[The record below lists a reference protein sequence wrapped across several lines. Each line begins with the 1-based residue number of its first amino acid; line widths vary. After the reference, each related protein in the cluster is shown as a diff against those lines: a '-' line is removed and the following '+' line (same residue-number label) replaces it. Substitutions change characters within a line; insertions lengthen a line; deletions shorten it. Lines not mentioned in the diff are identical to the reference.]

1 MADKE
6 LIIKPKRAKGE
17 DGYKVFSIRIREE
30 IVSRIDE
37 VSAQTNR
44 SRNELI
50 GTFLSYALDHCV
62 VKTARKSK
70 KSPGAFVRHAPGD
83 PFCSFILCPA

>member
-6 LIIKPKRAKGE
+6 LIIKPKRVKGE

-30 IVSRIDE
+30 IVSRIDA

-62 VKTARKSK
+62 VKDGTEE
-70 KSPGAFVRHAPGD
+70 
-83 PFCSFILCPA
+83 

>member
-30 IVSRIDE
+30 NVYRIAA
-37 VSAQTNR
+37 VSAQTIR

-62 VKTARKSK
+62 VKDGTEE
-70 KSPGAFVRHAPGD
+70 
-83 PFCSFILCPA
+83 